1 MLRPI
6 LRGCGRAGT
15 GMTGVMLAAAFALP
29 PNGSVWAADPVPSTT
44 ATGTSSTSTGK
55 SSTGTSRTSPSA
67 NVDRDVIAYINK
79 YIRQGWAD
87 NEVAPAGK
95 ANEYE
100 WCRRVY
106 LDLLGRVPRVD
117 ELQKYYADRSEDKRL
132 NLVRSLT
139 ESDEY
144 IEDFA
149 KNFTTLWT
157 NILIGRTG
165 GTGNQTNVSRAGMQ
179 QYLRRTFL
187 TNKPYDEMVYE
198 LISAEGANQP
208 GENDYNGAVNALLDD
223 LAEKAAPATAKV
235 AKVFLGLQVQCTQCH
250 NHPFNDWKQDAF
262 WQMNAFFRQAQALRS
277 GPRRQRD
284 AVVRLKDGDF
294 AGEGS
299 PATPKEAEVYWEQ
312 RNGVLK
318 ASYPVFSDGVQTISI
333 NPSGYREEV
342 RRREELAKLIRK
354 SPQMS
359 KAIVNRMWGHF
370 FGYGFTKPI
379 DDMGPHNQ
387 ATHPELLDKLGADF
401 AKHGYDLRQLIRWIT
416 LSDPYALSSKMPK
429 GSKDDPSK
437 GERPL
442 FSHFYLRQ
450 MTAEQLYESLITATD
465 AQKGRGTY
473 EEQERMKNQWLRQ
486 FAVAFGTDENDE
498 TTTFNGTIPQTLMM
512 WNGELI
518 QKAISGEAGTML
530 HRAATDPKIKDKV
543 GYLYMAALGRPPTK
557 QEKDIAGLA
566 WKNHRGDN
574 LKAAQDVFWVV
585 LNSNEFILQH

>member
-1 MLRPI
+1 MR
-6 LRGCGRAGT
+6 
-15 GMTGVMLAAAFALP
+15 
-29 PNGSVWAADPVPSTT
+29 N
-44 ATGTSSTSTGK
+44 
-55 SSTGTSRTSPSA
+55 
-67 NVDRDVIAYINK
+67 
-79 YIRQGWAD
+79 
-87 NEVAPAGK
+87 
-95 ANEYE
+95 
-100 WCRRVY
+100 
-106 LDLLGRVPRVD
+106 
-117 ELQKYYADRSEDKRL
+117 
-132 NLVRSLT
+132 LT
-139 ESDEY
+139 ESNEY
-144 IEDFA
+144 VEDFA

-179 QYLRRTFL
+179 QYLRRAFL
-187 TNKPYDEMVYE
+187 SNKPYDEMVYE

-208 GENDYNGAVNALLDD
+208 GEKDYQGAVNFLLDNLD
-223 LAEKAAPATAKV
+223 EKAAPATAKV

-262 WQMNAFFRQAQALRS
+262 WQMNAFFRQTQALRS

-284 AVVRLKDGDF
+284 AVVSLRDGDF
-294 AGEGS
+294 AGEGM

-318 ASYPVFSDGVQTISI
+318 ASYPVFSDGIQTVRI
-333 NPSGYREEV
+333 NPSGFREDV
-342 RRREELAKLIRK
+342 RRRAELAKLIRT
-354 SPQMS
+354 SPQMA

-379 DDMGPHNQ
+379 DDMGPHNLP
-387 ATHPELLDKLGADF
+387 THPELLDKLGADF
-401 AKHGYDLRQLIRWIT
+401 AKHGHDLRQLIRWIT
-416 LSDPYALSSKMPK
+416 LSDAYALSSKMPK
-429 GSKDDPSK
+429 DTKDDPSK

-450 MTAEQLYESLITATD
+450 MTAEQLYESLIAATD

-473 EEQERMKNQWLRQ
+473 EEQERTKNQWLRQ

-530 HRAATDPKIKDKV
+530 HRVATDPKIKDKV

-557 QEKDIAGLA
+557 QEKDIATLA
-566 WKNHRGDN
+566 WKNHRGDGI
-574 LKAAQDVFWVV
+574 KAVQDVFWVV